1 MNKTK
6 WYTERVLL
14 LWKCTL
20 SKCDLTCF
28 STNIRFEDFYWMLP
42 RSTEKTVAGH
52 MRPAGL

>member
-1 MNKTK
+1 MYKTK

-20 SKCDLTCF
+20 SKCDLICF
-28 STNIRFEDFYWMLP
+28 STNIRLEDFSSMLP
-42 RSTEKTVAGH
+42 RATKNTVAGH